1 MLEIRCSGLA
11 RPMVCAGS
19 LFFKDLPK
27 QETNAAA
34 EEGTAAGEYLRLI
47 LEKKPMAT
55 HASNGVRFDSDMEF
69 FVRPV
74 ADEIIARAASP
85 ILCEQRIDFSTRS
98 GIMIQ
103 GSYDVSFLD
112 AQGNLYIDDLK
123 YGWGLVEVKDNWQ
136 LTAYAI
142 GEVIR
147 QGKVFPKIFLRI
159 HQPRPHHEDG
169 PTRWQ
174 ELSYTDLLAKKEIID
189 ARFDK
194 IAAGDKTLET
204 SKYCRYCPAAGA
216 ACPAISKSF
225 YRGIEVAHDFIQDNI
240 DDKELSFQLD
250 LVNRVNEVIKIKLD
264 SLNALTVDRIKKGQI
279 IPNYVTESSYGHR
292 KWKKEISPEI
302 VETLTGKKILKEE
315 MLSPAQAEKIGISK
329 VFVDKLSE
337 QPFLGQKVKRK
348 DTTELG
354 NKIFGN
360 PNTLGGA

>member
-1 MLEIRCSGLA
+1 MEVRCSGLA
-11 RPMVCAGS
+11 RPMACAGS
-19 LFFKDLPK
+19 LFFENLPE

-47 LEKKPMAT
+47 LENKPIPT
-55 HASNGVRFDSDMEF
+55 HASNGVQFDSDMEF
-69 FVRPV
+69 YVRPI
-74 ADEIIARAASP
+74 AEEIKSRAATL
-85 ILCEQRIDFSTRS
+85 ILCEQRIDFVTRS
-98 GIMIQ
+98 GIEIQ
-103 GSYDVSFLD
+103 GSYDVSFAD

-147 QGKVFPKIFLRI
+147 LGRVFPKIFLRI

-169 PTRWQ
+169 VTRWQ
-174 ELSYTDLLAKKEIID
+174 ELSYTELLAKKEIID

-194 IAAGDKTLET
+194 IASGFKTLET
-204 SKYCRYCPAAGA
+204 GKQCKYCPAAGA
-216 ACPAISKSF
+216 ACPAISKAF
-225 YRGIEVAHDFIQDNI
+225 YRGVEVSHEFMQDNI

-250 LVNRVNEVIKIKLD
+250 LVNRVSEVMKIKLD
-264 SLNALTVDRIKKGQI
+264 SLNALAVDRIKKGQI

-292 KWKKEISPEI
+292 KWKKSISPQVI
-302 VETLTGKKILKEE
+302 ETLTGKKVLKEE

-329 VFVDKLSE
+329 AFVDKLSE
-337 QPFLGQKVKRK
+337 QPFLGQKVKRR
-348 DTTELG
+348 DATEVG

-360 PNTLGGA
+360 PNTLRGT